1 MRLQDLNVPYESS
14 VKFYAVISI
23 DIDGEHIDNA
33 LIVSHPNYLD
43 RGFGKLFLYCNSITL
58 EGLTS
63 HYIDS
68 LRFDYSYAIQT
79 NGEPTIEDCIKKQ
92 IRYDHRGTAITIGVY
107 EEVMDIPDEAISW
120 LSENGYFTETPY
132 RATEGDGRESEETT
146 EESVTVD
153 EFLLNGYETSES
165 YSGLHSYH
173 YHHGIHMNEPI
184 RRWRGHR
191 IGVELEVEFDSN
203 FDRTLFCDKPSN
215 WFYRETDGSLGS
227 YGAEIITIP
236 LLPKDAKNEDVWTT
250 LTSQLRNAT
259 SWDTGRCGLHV
270 HIGREILG
278 KSIEEQSETIGK
290 LLLLYHE
297 FVKDTRLNIKI
308 YGRDTAYHDHCG
320 KTDLSTA
327 VKHLGSAVLKDKD
340 VKDRVKNSVISKS
353 HETRYFDINLQND
366 HTIEFRKGKGSINP
380 KRIAMVVE
388 WSEILCKY
396 AKMTPWQQ
404 LSYSDFCNFAFAV
417 AKSETL
423 KNLISTYR

>member
-1 MRLQDLNVPYESS
+1 MRLLDLNVPYEES
-14 VKFYAVISI
+14 VKFYAVIAI
-23 DIDGEHIDNA
+23 DIDGERIDNA
-33 LIVSHPNYLD
+33 LIVNHPNYRNYEWSRL
-43 RGFGKLFLYCNSITL
+43 LLYCDSEILDGMTSLYLDSLGYGHSFNITL
-58 EGLTS
+58 DGL
-63 HYIDS
+63 D
-68 LRFDYSYAIQT
+68 
-79 NGEPTIEDCIKKQ
+79 TIENRIKRQ
-92 IRYDHRGTAITIGVY
+92 IRYDRRGNDISICVY
-107 EEVMDIPDEAISW
+107 ADIMDIPYEAQDW
-120 LSENGYFTETPY
+120 LSTNGYFTETPY

-146 EESVTVD
+146 EESVTID
-153 EFLLNGYETSES
+153 EFLLNRYETSES

-184 RRWRGHR
+184 KRWRGHR

-236 LLPKDAKNEDVWTT
+236 LLPKDAKDEDVWTT

-380 KRIAMVVE
+380 KRITMVVE

-417 AKSETL
+417 AKSESL